1 MSIEAVVK
9 AVLESGQ
16 ITREQE
22 ERINQLLHQEQCT
35 DADLCALDTLCVALF
50 MGQVRSVI
58 TPDELRPATG
68 HRAQYAA

>member
-22 ERINQLLHQEQCT
+22 ERINQLLRQEQCT

-58 TPDELRPATG
+58 TPD
-68 HRAQYAA
+68 RAQYAA